1 MWRQEAGILT
11 PSGSEAMRIQLAV
24 AAEVAKTSGFSSS
37 RCGGGGRV
45 HSFLLQHD
53 NNADAGGSTCHVR
66 EGTPHANPV
75 CIPILTL
82 RAGDN
87 TRDVLRN
94 VALPNLGGSVW
105 CKRWYHGGR

>member
-24 AAEVAKTSGFSSS
+24 AAEVAKTSGFGSS

-75 CIPILTL
+75 CTPILTL

-87 TRDVLRN
+87 TRNFLRN
-94 VALPNLGGSVW
+94 LVLQTLGGSV
-105 CKRWYHGGR
+105 